1 MDTPSTLHHIHT
13 NTHTVFS
20 HLARAWRGMYTPCFA
35 CWSCLL
41 SHTLPARD
49 PISRDDNKCNTTNAS
64 PHGGR
69 GRGHTQIRQI
79 TADTCTDEI
88 SSSRTNRNLLLPL
101 IFDGNVLCRYAQGER
116 KRIRLACHPAHAH
129 AHMSDSLLRKMLR
142 RKNRAHR
149 PHMMQQHTKTL
160 KGTDDRYIDKL

>member
-1 MDTPSTLHHIHT
+1 MVCTRRVSHAGAASFPTLFLHVILSDEMT
-13 NTHTVFS
+13 KNVTQQMFS
-20 HLARAWRGMYTPCFA
+20 
-35 CWSCLL
+35 S
-41 SHTLPARD
+41 
-49 PISRDDNKCNTTNAS
+49 
-64 PHGGR
+64 HGGR
-69 GRGHTQIRQI
+69 DRGHRHIRQI

-88 SSSRTNRNLLLPL
+88 SSSRANRNLLLPL

-142 RKNRAHR
+142 RKTRAHR

-160 KGTDDRYIDKL
+160 KGTDDRYIDKLQRWTD